1 MTSRGY
7 SGWVGDKQGGW
18 ELSTSLLILYTVS
31 HTDHSAH
38 KHHNPIHRPPSPS
51 RIMHPT
57 CSAPLR
63 HHHSPT
69 LPASPHAP
77 LIPARIAL
85 AWRRHPDCILC
96 AAGAGCSQKGCLL
109 AKTSLRRFAACAGVG
124 TAHTASMEPQVML
137 KAVRDKVAK
146 VVKHIG

>member
-1 MTSRGY
+1 
-7 SGWVGDKQGGW
+7 VVGW
-18 ELSTSLLILYTVS
+18 EINKGGGGGYLLAYLYYIYSKS
-31 HTDHSAH
+31 HRLQRTQTPQSH
-38 KHHNPIHRPPSPS
+38 PP
-51 RIMHPT
+51 PT
-57 CSAPLR
+57 ITIPNHASHLFRSLR

-69 LPASPHAP
+69 LPAPHHAP
-77 LIPARIAL
+77 PIPARIAL

>member
-1 MTSRGY
+1 MV
-7 SGWVGDKQGGW
+7 GWEINRGGW
-18 ELSTSLLILYTVS
+18 GLFTSLLILYTAS
-31 HTDHSAH
+31 HTDYSAH

-51 RIMHPT
+51 RIMRPT
-57 CSAPLR
+57 CSAPSATT
-63 HHHSPT
+63 HSPT

-77 LIPARIAL
+77 PVSARIAL

-109 AKTSLRRFAACAGVG
+109 AKRSLRRLAACAGID

-137 KAVRDKVAK
+137 KAGRDKVAK